1 MKQNISIKDI
11 LKFLGMVLLTGASG
25 LVLGFGVGYLLAALM
40 RNQLE
45 GWGGLVG
52 AIIGLFV
59 FYPVGVIMGQ
69 VIFKLRHYRGSLL
82 LGIAGVFAG
91 AFMTMGLSYLFH
103 INVSSNILLPSFLM
117 LTPLLGTAGY
127 YLGRRKPKVEP
138 GNV

>member
-59 FYPVGVIMGQ
+59 FIPSAWYWGRLFSNSGGIEVRSYWG
-69 VIFKLRHYRGSLL
+69 LRGSSLALL
-82 LGIAGVFAG
+82 
-91 AFMTMGLSYLFH
+91 
-103 INVSSNILLPSFLM
+103 
-117 LTPLLGTAGY
+117 
-127 YLGRRKPKVEP
+127 
-138 GNV
+138 